1 MLEPIPGEPSELPC
15 RASGSRT
22 ISAASGTTLR
32 LYRRM
37 MALHKSSRSNT
48 ARNVSPRQLSSF
60 LFHCCLLCMLSLFG
74 WTTMMCLFRARWS
87 RRLTSLVVGHV
98 TVTHIMG
105 YFRYVLQNDEMS
117 ERAWDVMDDAIQLNA
132 ANYTAW

>member
-1 MLEPIPGEPSELPC
+1 
-15 RASGSRT
+15 
-22 ISAASGTTLR
+22 
-32 LYRRM
+32 
-37 MALHKSSRSNT
+37 
-48 ARNVSPRQLSSF
+48 
-60 LFHCCLLCMLSLFG
+60 MLSLFG